1 MQEIFTA
8 WSTELNL
15 SSNNKQELFFASAGK
30 GLVFA
35 LALCAL
41 LMGIYLIKTATQP
54 TDAISAM
61 ASGDYDVAAR
71 YYEVAAVQGDQIAR
85 NSLANLYYLG
95 LGVKQDYTR
104 ASELYFAA
112 ASAGVADAQLNLG
125 HLFKLGL
132 GVDSDP
138 MRAFAWYN
146 IADRFGNP
154 AAEYYMRQIT
164 QEWTLSPLQIN
175 TALKKWSKL
184 SELTEVGLQAR

>member
-1 MQEIFTA
+1 MSLKNQQDIFFT
-8 WSTELNL
+8 N
-15 SSNNKQELFFASAGK
+15 AGK
-30 GLVFA
+30 SLVFV
-35 LALCAL
+35 LVLSAL
-41 LMGIYLIKTATQP
+41 LIGIYGIKVATQP
-54 TDAISAM
+54 TDAIAAM
-61 ASGDYDVAAR
+61 ASGGYAVAAK
-71 YYEVAAVQGDQIAR
+71 YYEAAAVQGDERAR

-95 LGVKQDYTR
+95 LGVKQDYTL

-146 IADRFGNP
+146 IADRYGNP

-164 QEWTLSPLQIN
+164 QEWTLSPLQVN
-175 TALKKWSKL
+175 TALEMWSKL
-184 SELTEVGLQAR
+184 SELTELGLQAR

>member
-1 MQEIFTA
+1 MSWITVPSKTGDEIF
-8 WSTELNL
+8 
-15 SSNNKQELFFASAGK
+15 FANAGK
-30 GLVFA
+30 ALVAA
-35 LALCAL
+35 LAIAAMLFVV
-41 LMGIYLIKTATQP
+41 YLGKIVTQP
-54 TDAISAM
+54 SDAISAM
-61 ASGDYDVAAR
+61 ASGDYDIAAR
-71 YYEVAAVQGDQIAR
+71 YYEAAAVQGDQRAG

-146 IADRFGNP
+146 MADRFGNP

-164 QEWTLSPLQIN
+164 QEWTLSPLQID

>member
-1 MQEIFTA
+1 MSWKTGP
-8 WSTELNL
+8 LNTGP
-15 SSNNKQELFFASAGK
+15 SKTGYDIFFANAGK
-30 GLVFA
+30 GLVAA
-35 LALCAL
+35 LAIAAMLFVV
-41 LMGIYLIKTATQP
+41 YLAKIVTQP
-54 TDAISAM
+54 SDAFSAM
-61 ASGDYDVAAR
+61 ASGDYDIAAK
-71 YYEVAAVQGDQIAR
+71 YYEVSAVQGDHRAG

-95 LGVKQDYTR
+95 LGVKQDYAR

-146 IADRFGNP
+146 MADRFGNP

-164 QEWTLSPLQIN
+164 QEWTLSPLQID